1 MSASTPH
8 AEVWRLVAENRVA
21 DALNT
26 AQKALRENPSDLAL
40 GELVLRLR
48 ADTVALHKLELLRAS
63 EEHLRRA
70 IAAVGPELQEVCN
83 HLGTLLPARP
93 LNLARGNGTTH

>member
-1 MSASTPH
+1 MATVHDMHTVPPGAGYTYTVASSSP
-8 AEVWRLVAENRVA
+8 
-21 DALNT
+21 
-26 AQKALRENPSDLAL
+26 AQVINL
-40 GELVLRLR
+40 GEPQEVHAWLQVLGC
-48 ADTVALHKLELLRAS
+48 S